1 VSAQAASVGTG
12 AGGRLTISARQLAG
26 AAIGLDALAFWIAL
40 PPVHA
45 RTFLWPIVF
54 GAAGIAVG
62 GAASA
67 RGARRAG
74 WSAIALGIVAVMLG
88 YLATRSGVGHL
99 QDVFTWSTLIASALV
114 FTTPLT
120 YAAIG
125 GLISERSGVV
135 NIGLEGMMLMGCFFG
150 IYGADKTSSW
160 ALGVLIGMLS
170 GGLLALVY
178 AFFAIHLRAD
188 QIVGGTA
195 VNFLALGIT
204 GYFFVDLYQGQNVP
218 AGVPRIPPVNL
229 SFLRHLPPHFGWFD
243 LGRFLDAS
251 IGSLNLM
258 IWLAFAV
265 VVLTYLVL
273 WHTPLGLRH
282 RACGEHPRAAD
293 TVGINVYAYRYRA
306 VVTSGLLAAAGGAYL
321 AVGFVGTFNE
331 NMTAGRGFIALAAMI
346 FGNWRPF
353 GAMRAAFLFGL
364 STAIAFRMQT
374 YSDSL
379 PGIDVLIQTL
389 PYVLTLIA
397 IAGVIGRS
405 RMPAADGR
413 PYRKQ

>member
-1 VSAQAASVGTG
+1 MSTHAASL
-12 AGGRLTISARQLAG
+12 GGSRIAFDAHRLAVSGLL
-26 AAIGLDALAFWIAL
+26 LDALAFWIAL

-45 RTFLWPIVF
+45 RSVLWPAVF
-54 GAAGIAVG
+54 GAAGVAAGAIA
-62 GAASA
+62 AR
-67 RGARRAG
+67 RGAGRIG
-74 WSAIALGIVAVMLG
+74 WSAVVLGATGATLG
-88 YLATRSGVGHL
+88 YLATRSGLGHL
-99 QDVFTWSTLIASALV
+99 EDVFTWSTLIASALV

-125 GLISERSGVV
+125 GIVSERSGVV

-150 IYGADKTSSW
+150 IYGADKTNSW
-160 ALGVLIGMLS
+160 IFGVLVGMLS

-178 AFFAIHLRAD
+178 AFFAIHLRAN

-195 VNFLALGIT
+195 INFLALGIT
-204 GYFFVDLYQGQNVP
+204 GYFFVDLYQGDNVP
-218 AGVPRIPPVNL
+218 AGVPRIPNVHL
-229 SFLRHLPPHFGWFD
+229 AFLEHIPPHIGWFD
-243 LGRFLDAS
+243 LGKFLQGS

-258 IWLAFAV
+258 IWLAVAV
-265 VVLTYLVL
+265 VLVSYLVL
-273 WHTPLGLRH
+273 WHTPMGLRH

-331 NMTAGRGFIALAAMI
+331 NMTAGRGFIAMAAMI

-353 GAMRAAFLFGL
+353 GAFRAAFLFGM
-364 STAIAFRMQT
+364 STAIAIRMQT
-374 YSDSL
+374 YSDTL

-397 IAGVIGRS
+397 VAGVVGRS
-405 RMPAADGR
+405 RMPAADGQ
-413 PYRKQ
+413 PYQKQ

>member
-1 VSAQAASVGTG
+1 MSTHAAALGQRRRVEVHARHLALVGI
-12 AGGRLTISARQLAG
+12 ALAS
-26 AAIGLDALAFWIAL
+26 LAFWIAL

-45 RTFLWPIVF
+45 RSVAWPLAIGVL
-54 GAAGIAVG
+54 AAAAG
-62 GAASA
+62 GAAVA
-67 RGARRAG
+67 RGARRVG
-74 WSAIALGIVAVMLG
+74 WIALALG
-88 YLATRSGVGHL
+88 VLAAALGVLATRSGVGHL
-99 QDVFTWSTLIASALV
+99 EDVFTWSTLIASALV

-125 GLISERSGVV
+125 GMISERSGVV

-150 IYGADKTSSW
+150 IFGADKTDSW
-160 ALGVLIGMLS
+160 VLGVLIAMAA

-195 VNFLALGIT
+195 INFLALGIT
-204 GYFFVDLYQGQNVP
+204 GYFFIQFYKAENIP
-218 AGVPRIPPVNL
+218 AGVPRIPDVKL
-229 SFLRHLPPHFGWFD
+229 SFLSHVPPHAGWFD
-243 LGRFLDAS
+243 VGRFLEVS

-258 IWLAFAV
+258 IWLVFALV
-265 VVLTYLVL
+265 IASYVVL

-293 TVGINVYAYRYRA
+293 TVGIDVYLYRYRA
-306 VVTSGLLAAAGGAYL
+306 VVVSGLLAAAGGAYL

-353 GAMRAAFLFGL
+353 GAFRAAFLFGL
-364 STAIAFRMQT
+364 STAVAIRMQT
-374 YSDSL
+374 YSESL
-379 PGIDVLIQTL
+379 PGIDVLIQIL
-389 PYVLTLIA
+389 PYVLTLVA
-397 IAGVIGRS
+397 VAGVIGRS
-405 RMPAADGR
+405 RMPAADGT
-413 PYRKQ
+413 PYVKG